1 MSLLVRKDRLPEEV
15 NEYPL
20 APVQPNDKAEVT
32 HSVIE
37 LRKPCDQFP
46 PPQANST
53 SDEVE
58 VKVLTATP
66 VYQYSLVYW
75 LFC

>member
-1 MSLLVRKDRLPEEV
+1 M
-15 NEYPL
+15 
-20 APVQPNDKAEVT
+20 APVQPKDKAKVT

-37 LRKPCDQFP
+37 LPKPRDQSP
-46 PPQANST
+46 PPQAN

-66 VYQYSLVYW
+66 VYQ
-75 LFC
+75 